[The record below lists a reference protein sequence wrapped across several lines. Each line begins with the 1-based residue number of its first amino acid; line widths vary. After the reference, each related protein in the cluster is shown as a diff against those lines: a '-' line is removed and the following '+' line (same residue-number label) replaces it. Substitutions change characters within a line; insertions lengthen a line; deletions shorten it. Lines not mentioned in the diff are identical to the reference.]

1 MELEMYQVA
10 AFTSQAFGGNPAAVV
25 PLEDWIDD
33 ALMQR
38 IAKENNLSET
48 AFFVP
53 VGDGKWQIR
62 WFTPSVEVPLCGHA
76 TLASAAVI
84 RDRLR
89 QADWPITLHSASGAL
104 TVDTDGSSFVLDL
117 PANPPQPVETPEGL
131 NEALGVETV
140 GETMLGR
147 DIYMV
152 VLPDEA
158 AVAALSPDFAALAE
172 IIGHGLVVTAP
183 GNEVDFV
190 SRFFAPAIGID
201 EDPVTGAAHCLL
213 TPYWAAR
220 SGKKTLQARQISDR
234 VGHLECEACDD
245 RVRLTGRAVFF
256 LDGRI
261 SI

>member
-33 ALMQR
+33 ALMLR

-53 VGDGKWQIR
+53 AGDGEWHIR

-84 RDRLR
+84 RDRLG
-89 QADWPITLHSASGAL
+89 QTDWPITLHSASGAL

-117 PANPPQPVETPEGL
+117 PANPPQPVRAPEGL
-131 NEALGVETV
+131 FEALGVDSVEETL
-140 GETMLGR
+140 LGR

-152 VLPDEA
+152 VLADEA
-158 AVAALSPDFAALAE
+158 AVAALSPDYAALAE
-172 IIGHGLVVTAP
+172 IIEHGIIATAP

-201 EDPVTGAAHCLL
+201 EDPVTGAAHCLM
-213 TPYWAAR
+213 TPYWSTR
-220 SGKKTLQARQISDR
+220 SGRTRMQARQISDR
-234 VGHLECEACDD
+234 VGNLECEARGD